1 MIALLD
7 NTVLSNFS
15 TIGRP
20 DLVYRILE
28 DKAATVEE
36 VHNELEAGFRLGKYP
51 VCDWSWLRVLQLDE
65 ATQTFYQQLRQR
77 LDAGEAA
84 CLALAASRG
93 YRVFTD
99 DRDGRKIAMQMGI
112 PVSGTLGLLVLT
124 IDKEILSLAE
134 ADDLLRRM
142 IAVGY
147 RSPVMTLAEVL

>member
-15 TIGRP
+15 TVARP
-20 DLVYRILE
+20 DLVHLILG
-28 DKAATVEE
+28 DTAAIVQE
-36 VHNELEAGFRLGKYP
+36 VQHELAAGFRLGKYP
-51 VCDWSWLRVLQLDE
+51 VCDWSWLPILSLDE
-65 ATQTFYQQLRQR
+65 ATQPLYQQLRQR

-84 CLALAASRG
+84 CLALATIYH

-124 IDKEILSLAE
+124 ADKGMLSLAE
-134 ADDLLRRM
+134 AD
-142 IAVGY
+142 
-147 RSPVMTLAEVL
+147 E